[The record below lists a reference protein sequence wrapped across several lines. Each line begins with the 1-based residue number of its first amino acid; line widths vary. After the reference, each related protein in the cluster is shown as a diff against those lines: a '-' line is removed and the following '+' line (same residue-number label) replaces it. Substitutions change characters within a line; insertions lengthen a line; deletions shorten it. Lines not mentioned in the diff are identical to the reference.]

1 MAEQTFR
8 SPGFF
13 EQEIDL
19 SARRT
24 SPLGVPAGVIGTAEK
39 GPAFVPITVGSFA
52 DFETRFGSLST
63 DRFGPYAVREFLKH
77 RSAVTFIRVLGAGA
91 NETGTDISNTL
102 NKGTVKNAGFKVAG
116 TAAHAYAGGH
126 LGTVQFLCARHV
138 LRGNAPGDA
147 GGKGELN
154 GYPIFSDNDSFA
166 ERLSGGDNRV
176 NLVRAVLFSTTG
188 SRFEVLDHDQT
199 WLGHDKAATRDS
211 FATLGSGSLGDAP
224 EGFFKLALSCS
235 AGTGFANDE
244 NAAGVRIYSA
254 SLNPTSKNYVG
265 KILNTDPDKF
275 QEYQHL
281 LYLDF
286 AVEDEV
292 ATVSDHTA
300 HIALMSGSAATS
312 EGSVE
317 ASQTMREAFGRF
329 DTRYRTP
336 RTPSIISQPF
346 GAAEFDLFHFETIS
360 DGVSANNAFK
370 ISIANLRKS
379 PDPQNKFGTFDVQL
393 RSFGDTDQAP
403 EILEYYP
410 ECTLNPN
417 SDSYI
422 ARKIGDKKV
431 YFNFDAEDEDER
443 RLVVSGK
450 YPNVSHRIRVVMHDN
465 VEKGESPEESLPFGF
480 RGIPVVKT
488 SDSLT
493 DIVSSNLKDRFGTV
507 LGGLHAAG
515 KPRLALHSTG
525 SGALATGNHLSI
537 SGSIVPP
544 LPMRFKCTR
553 GKVDDASSPAFVG
566 AQGDNERAD
575 ARLYWGVKFERL
587 PVSSSADAGS
597 VTDAILDSNISSLAN
612 PIIGAYS
619 RFQGLE
625 KLDVLVSGSAV
636 DEFNNNK
643 FTLARVALSNQL
655 SAGHI
660 TEVTGT
666 ARDHMLEAAYI
677 RNGVPDAKTYAVSDK
692 LRTNRITMATLVHS
706 SSTVFNRFQ
715 EFNKFNTMFYGGFDG
730 VNMLDRDSRL
740 LNDRASSSDSGGKAA
755 DSITGGLGLDGT
767 NDASMSGKGNKN
779 NIVQSYKAASRIM
792 TDPMSSRINI
802 LAIPG
807 IRDRFVTDDAL
818 DKVKD
823 YGMAIYLMDLLNYD
837 ADSTRL
843 FHNSKKRVDVRETAE
858 QFESRAVDNNFSA
871 TYFPDVFL
879 NDPINNKPVKVPASV
894 VALGALGYNDKV
906 SYPWF
911 APAGFNRG
919 ALSEVANVTVRL
931 NSEDRDV
938 LYDARINPIAVF
950 PTGGFVI
957 FGQKTLQM
965 AKSSLD
971 RVNVRRMLLEVKRL
985 VVGVAQKLLFE
996 QNNAQTRQRFI
1007 TQVTPLL
1014 ALVQAQAG
1022 IEQFNVVCD
1031 DTNNSNADVES
1042 NKMNGRIIV
1051 VPTRAVEFIS
1061 IDFIITNSG
1070 VSFE

>member
-19 SARRT
+19 SARRA

-102 NKGTVKNAGFKVAG
+102 NKGTVKNAGFKVASVADGDG
-116 TAAHAYAGGH
+116 THRGA
-126 LGTVQFLCARHV
+126 VQFLCARHV
-138 LRGNAPGDA
+138 LRGNAPGDV

-154 GYPIFSDNDSFA
+154 GYPIFSDNDSFS

-188 SRFEVLDHDQT
+188 SKFEVLDHNQT
-199 WLGHDKAATRDS
+199 WANHTTAGNRDS
-211 FATLGSGSLGDAP
+211 YATFGSGSAGDL
-224 EGFFKLALSCS
+224 EGMFKLALSCS

-244 NAAGVRIYSA
+244 SAAGVRIFTA

-281 LYLDF
+281 LYLDW

-292 ATVSDHTA
+292 ATVSDLTGHVA
-300 HIALMSGSAATS
+300 IMSGSSADS

-317 ASQTMREAFGRF
+317 TSQTFRDAFGRF
-329 DTRYRTP
+329 DTRYQTP
-336 RTPSIISQPF
+336 KTPMMISQPF
-346 GAAEFDLFHFETIS
+346 GTAEFDLFHFETIS
-360 DGVSANNAFK
+360 DGVAANHAFK
-370 ISIANLRKS
+370 ISIANIRKS
-379 PDPQNKFGTFDVQL
+379 PDPANKYGTFDVQL
-393 RSFGDTDQAP
+393 RAFGDTDQAP

-410 ECTLNPN
+410 ECSLNPN

-431 YFNFDAEDEDER
+431 YFNFDAEDADER
-443 RLVVSGK
+443 RLIVKGK

-465 VEKGESPEESLPFGF
+465 VEKGEAPEESLPFGF
-480 RGIPVVKT
+480 RGIPVIKT

-493 DIVSSNLKDRFGTV
+493 DMAHSALSDRFGTV
-507 LGGLHAAG
+507 LGGAISDE
-515 KPRLALHSTG
+515 PRLALHEDG
-525 SGALATGNHLSI
+525 GALSAGTHLSI

-553 GKVDDASSPAFVG
+553 GKVNDASSPAFVG
-566 AQGDNERAD
+566 HQGDNERVD

-597 VTDAILDSNISSLAN
+597 VDNAILDSNISSLAN
-612 PIIGAYS
+612 PIIKAYS
-619 RFQGLE
+619 KFQGLE
-625 KLDVLVSGSAV
+625 KLDVLVTGSAV
-636 DEFNNNK
+636 DDFNNNK
-643 FTLARVALSNQL
+643 FTLARVALANQL
-655 SAGHI
+655 SSGHI

-677 RNGVPDAKTYAVSDK
+677 RNGAPDAKTYVLSDK
-692 LRTNRITMATLVHS
+692 LRTDRITMATLVHS

-730 VNMLDRDSRL
+730 INMLDRDSRL
-740 LNDRASSSDSGGKAA
+740 LNDRASSSDSGGKAG
-755 DSITGGLGLDGT
+755 DSITGGLGLVGT
-767 NDASMSGKGNKN
+767 DNAGLSGKGNAN
-779 NIVQSYKAASRIM
+779 NIVQSYKAAARIM
-792 TDPMSSRINI
+792 TDPMSSRVNI

-807 IRDRFVTDDAL
+807 IRDRFITDFAL
-818 DKVKD
+818 DRTKD

-837 ADSTRL
+837 ADATRL
-843 FHNSKKRVDVRETAE
+843 FHNSKQRVDVRETAE
-858 QFESRAVDNNFSA
+858 QFESRALDNNFSA
-871 TYFPDVFL
+871 TYFPDVYL

-985 VVGVAQKLLFE
+985 VVGVANKLLFE

-1031 DTNNSNADVES
+1031 DTNNSSADIES